1 MGNAA
6 LPELSA
12 VLVVGERRDRAALAL
27 ASLLGQGEVALE
39 IVLVDCAPRAASLPG
54 SAAPTVVRVELPA
67 GLFSQARAL
76 GVRRARA
83 PVVAFVEE
91 HCRVRPGWA
100 AALVEAHRGPW
111 VGVGAEVHCGN
122 PAGALSRAVALMN
135 YHPWLAPAQ
144 PGEHALLPGHNSS
157 FKRAALLAYGER
169 LEELLR
175 AEVLLYAALGAAGG
189 RLFLEPRAAFEHDNE
204 TRLADIVHG
213 FFLWH
218 RLYGPLRAREA
229 GWGLARRAFY
239 VLGAPLVPAY
249 FALRLLAVLARR
261 RPSLLGAG
269 LRGLPYMLVAQAAS
283 AAGQA
288 LGLVVG
294 PGQAERAFTQHELG
308 GLRPGTSAAPPTP
321 GLDR

>member
-1 MGNAA
+1 MASA
-6 LPELSA
+6 TSPDISA

-27 ASLLGQGEVALE
+27 ATLLAQSGVALE
-39 IVLVDCAPRAASLPG
+39 VVLVDCAPWAPRLPG
-54 SAAPTVVRVELPA
+54 SEAPAVVRVALPA

-83 PVVAFVEE
+83 PLVAFVEE

-100 AALVEAHRGPW
+100 RALVDAHAGPW

-122 PAGALSRAVALMN
+122 PEGALSRAVALMN

-144 PGEHALLPGHNSS
+144 PGQHALLPGHNSS
-157 FKRAALLAYGER
+157 FKRAALLAQGER

-175 AEVLLYAALGAAGG
+175 AEVVLYAALTAAGG

-218 RLYGPLRAREA
+218 RMYGPLRARQA
-229 GWGLARRAFY
+229 GWRLPRRVLY
-239 VLGAPLVPAY
+239 VLLAPAVPAY
-249 FALRLLAVLARR
+249 FAVRLLYVLARQ
-261 RPSLLGAG
+261 RPQLLGRA
-269 LRGLPYMLVAQAAS
+269 LLGLPYMLVAQAAS

-288 LGLVVG
+288 LGLVAG
-294 PGQAERAFTQHELG
+294 EGQAERAFTLHELG
-308 GLRPGTSAAPPTP
+308 GQRPGPASAGARP
-321 GLDR
+321 

>member
-1 MGNAA
+1 MPVGGTF
-6 LPELSA
+6 ELSA

-27 ASLLGQGEVALE
+27 ASLRAQSGVALE
-39 IVLVDCAPRAASLPG
+39 IVLVDCAPWAARLPDDE
-54 SAAPTVVRVELPA
+54 APGVVRVELPA

-83 PVVAFVEE
+83 AVVAFVEE

-100 AALVEAHRGPW
+100 RALVEAHRGPW

-122 PAGALSRAVALMN
+122 PEGALSRAVALMN
-135 YHPWLAPAQ
+135 YHPWLAPAA

-175 AEVLLYAALGAAGG
+175 AEVVLYAALTAAGG

-204 TRLADIVHG
+204 TRLGDILHG

-218 RLYGPLRAREA
+218 RMYGPLRARE
-229 GWGLARRAFY
+229 GDWGLMRRGLY
-239 VLGAPLVPAY
+239 VLLAALVPAY
-249 FALRLLAVLARR
+249 FAVRLLYVLARR
-261 RPSLLGAG
+261 RPHLLGAA

-283 AAGQA
+283 ATGQA
-288 LGLVVG
+288 VGLVSG
-294 PGQAERAFTQHELG
+294 AGQAERAFTQHELG
-308 GLRPGTSAAPPTP
+308 GLRPGAAAAH
-321 GLDR
+321 GRAR